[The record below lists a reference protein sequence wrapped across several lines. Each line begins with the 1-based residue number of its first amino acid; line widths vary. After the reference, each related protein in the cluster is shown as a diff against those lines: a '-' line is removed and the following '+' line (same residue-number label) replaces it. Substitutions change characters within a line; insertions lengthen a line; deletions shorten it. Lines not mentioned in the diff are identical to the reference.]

1 MRHPHETAG
10 MQEASGKSKPGY
22 AALRKGRCSLAG
34 QIYLVTF
41 TTRNRRP
48 LFADHEFARL
58 ASHALSDPRLWQDAH
73 LRAWVL
79 MPDHWHGLIELGN
92 THDLSAVV
100 RNLKSN
106 TARRIRLVH
115 PDIAMVWEK
124 GFQDHALRKEE
135 AIYAAARYLVLNPI
149 RAGLASRVGDYPY
162 WNADRI

>member
-1 MRHPHETAG
+1 MRH
-10 MQEASGKSKPGY
+10 ASGTSTPGY

-48 LFADHEFARL
+48 LFADHELARI
-58 ASHALSDPRLWQDAH
+58 ASHALCDPRLWQDAR

-79 MPDHWHGLIELGN
+79 MPDHWHGLIELGVR
-92 THDLSAVV
+92 HGLSAVM

-106 TARRIRLVH
+106 TARRLRLAH
-115 PDIAMVWEK
+115 PELATIWEK

-135 AIYAAARYLVLNPI
+135 AMSAAARYLVLNPI
-149 RAGLASRVGDYPY
+149 RAGLARRVGDYPY
-162 WNADRI
+162 WNADWI